1 MKAFLALLSLW
12 LATAAGALRADEAS
26 LAFARSGQ
34 KLTLPLRG
42 ADGRSAGPVALWAF
56 GRRWGEPAPVKNGA
70 VEFMAPTV
78 RVPVVFQMAAEKDLA
93 RVLGELVVYPDRPVP
108 WKKRTKLV
116 AVAVPDWFD
125 TWSEAV
131 SLPVR
136 KFKDPKVLDVGN
148 WQVPEKPALL
158 ILGGKLA
165 GKGLCVTGEHRINVL
180 ALETDWSDTNETVI
194 RKLILSP
201 KHMSGPLAD
210 LQSQNWPLP
219 PLFYRRSLEVVNR
232 QTWIA
237 GPDHPL
243 VEEIRSPQRGVES
256 WRTVFSYL
264 PWQRLLG
271 RSEVADEL
279 FLRLLAE
286 TAKGAPGR
294 RPLEERWLLLYP
306 AMKDV
311 KPDERPVLAAA
322 LTSAVVNGGREP
334 RDREIH
340 AYVLDLRGKIPS
352 SADLSERI
360 DALASIE
367 NRIGVPLPLLI
378 LGDNAILDHWKWL
391 ELDRRN
397 HRSPRPGVLWWPD
410 NSLPPSRESQLR
422 LMQLFTDWNLSLG
435 NTPREAC
442 NEDRKHEL

>member
-12 LATAAGALRADEAS
+12 LATAAGALRADE
-26 LAFARSGQ
+26 LAVTFARSGQ
-34 KLTLPLRG
+34 KATLPLRG
-42 ADGRSAGPVALWAF
+42 ADSRSAGPVALWAF

-70 VEFMAPTV
+70 VELRAPTV
-78 RVPVVFQMAAEKDLA
+78 RVPIVFQMAPEKDLSH
-93 RVLGELVVYPDRPVP
+93 VLGELVVYPDRPVP

-131 SLPVR
+131 GLPVR
-136 KFKDPKVLDVGN
+136 KFKDPKVLDVGS
-148 WQVPEKPALL
+148 WQVPERPALL

-165 GKGLCVTGEHRINVL
+165 GQGLCVTGERRINVL
-180 ALETDWSDTNETVI
+180 ALAADWSDTNENAI

-201 KHMSGPLAD
+201 KYMSGPLAD

-243 VEEIRSPQRGVES
+243 VEEIRSPQRGVEL

-264 PWQRLLG
+264 PWPRLLG

-279 FLRLLAE
+279 FLRLLTE

-294 RPLEERWLLLYP
+294 RPLEDRWLLLYP

-322 LTSAVVNGGREP
+322 LTSAIVNGGRQP
-334 RDREIH
+334 HDRAIR
-340 AYVLDLRGKIPS
+340 AYVLDLRGKIS
-352 SADLSERI
+352 SPAELSERI
-360 DALASIE
+360 DALGTIE
-367 NRIGVPLPLLI
+367 TRIGVSSPLLI

-391 ELDRRN
+391 QLDRRSQ
-397 HRSPRPGVLWWPD
+397 RSLRPGVLWWPD

-442 NEDRKHEL
+442 NEERKHGL